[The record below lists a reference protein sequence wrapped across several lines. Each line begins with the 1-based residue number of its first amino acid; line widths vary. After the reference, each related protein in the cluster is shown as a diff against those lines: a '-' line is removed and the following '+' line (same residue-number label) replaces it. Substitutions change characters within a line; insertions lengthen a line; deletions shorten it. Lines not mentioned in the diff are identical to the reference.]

1 MPDGG
6 AFNLTDNTLKGKL
19 MTPSARLEEIEEF
32 DLPIFN
38 EGQFL
43 DAVRRKSEAEAITQ
57 FLVDHSGWTN

>member
-1 MPDGG
+1 
-6 AFNLTDNTLKGKL
+6 